1 MHNSN
6 ARIECKSEISK
17 ILRSDLMPVYGR
29 NIGCMCEVSRSKYKN
44 LYANS
49 VVCPLGEVLR
59 L

>member
-1 MHNSN
+1 
-6 ARIECKSEISK
+6 
-17 ILRSDLMPVYGR
+17 MPVQGR
-29 NIGCMCEVSRSKYKN
+29 NIGCMCEVSRSKYKI